1 MIAEFP
7 ETVDAEAFR
16 LLFPLHLAI
25 RELQSASSEDTT
37 GGTNSSQVYTY
48 VAGQDIAAG
57 KLVAMQSDKIVYAS
71 RSRSLPAIG
80 ISVTDAL
87 RDEEVNVLLLGY
99 IQLGAAFPSSVKYLY
114 LGESGVMTSAPAGVG
129 EIHQQVAT
137 VTGSQSVHF
146 FPLVPIR
153 RR

>member
-25 RELQSASSEDTT
+25 RELQSAGEETT
-37 GGTNSSQVYTY
+37 GGTNSSHVYTY
-48 VAGQDIAAG
+48 VAGQDVAAG
-57 KLVAMQSDKIVYAS
+57 KLIAMQNEKVVYAS

-80 ISVTDAL
+80 ISASAASAG
-87 RDEEVNVLLLGY
+87 EEVNVLMLGF

-114 LGESGVMTSAPAGVG
+114 LGENGVMTSAPAGAG